1 MTLRALPLILLV
13 GAASTAAASAPAQDK
28 AEREADMFGDAAAP
42 VDAPPPADAPEAS
55 REDALFGDAPSSSE
69 TPAPAPSVLEQV
81 DDFLDV
87 GGTLFL
93 RTNLSW
99 REDEAFDEAPLT
111 APSLLDAYMDVRPTD
126 RVRGFA
132 QLRLAYDYTVKAGDT
147 DAFGK
152 EQKAFELLLD
162 QAWLKFDLG
171 RVVYVTAGKQR
182 IRWGTG
188 RFWNPT
194 DFINQ
199 TTRDSLDFFDTRS
212 GVDLLKLHFPFEALG
227 WNLYLL
233 GVMGGIDSLE
243 QSGVAARAE
252 IVVGEM
258 ELALSTLVKQDAPL
272 KVGGDVSFG
281 LWLFDLRAEG
291 TLQRGLEGKYW
302 DGELDFEEGIVPEE
316 VDTEGEWFFRG
327 VAGGD
332 VSLKYSDQDSLILG
346 GEYFFNQ
353 VGYASAE
360 LYPWLAL
367 NGGFTPLYL
376 GRHYV
381 AGYAVL
387 QGPWT
392 WDEATFTLSTLANL
406 SDLSVLSRL
415 DFSLLM
421 LNYITLNTF
430 VGVHW
435 GNVGEMRLGLE
446 IDPLPFVPGLEDG
459 LVVPTQMVDAG
470 VALRVAF

>member
-1 MTLRALPLILLV
+1 MRATVLSLTLAFSV
-13 GAASTAAASAPAQDK
+13 ASTAALAQDK
-28 AEREADMFGDAAAP
+28 VEREAEMFGG
-42 VDAPPPADAPEAS
+42 AD
-55 REDALFGDAPSSSE
+55 E
-69 TPAPAPSVLEQV
+69 TPAPAAADAGSARDDAIFGDAPAGDAPAPVAVPSVLEQV

-93 RTNLSW
+93 RGNLNV
-99 REDEAFDEAPLT
+99 REDEAFDEAPVS
-111 APSLLDAYMDVRPTD
+111 APSLIDAYMDVRPTD

-132 QLRLAYDYTVKAGDT
+132 QMRLSYDFTVQEGDK
-147 DAFGK
+147 DLFGNERK
-152 EQKAFELLLD
+152 PFEILLD

-171 RVVYVTAGKQR
+171 RVAYVTAGKQR

-199 TTRDSLDFFDTRS
+199 STRDSLDFFDTRT

-233 GVMGGIDSLE
+233 GVLGGIDSLE

-258 ELALSTLVKQDAPL
+258 ELALSTLVRQDAPL
-272 KVGGDVSFG
+272 KIGADASFG

-302 DGELDFEEGIVPEE
+302 EGDLDFEEAVFPEE
-316 VDTEGEWFFRG
+316 VDTDGEWFFRG

-332 VSLKYSDQDSLILG
+332 VSIKYSDQDSLIVG

-353 VGYASAE
+353 VGYDSAA

-367 NGGFTPLYL
+367 NGGFTPFYL

-381 AGYAVL
+381 AAYALL

-392 WDEATFTLSTLANL
+392 WDEASFTVSTIANL
-406 SDLSVLSRL
+406 SDLSVISRL

-421 LNYITLNTF
+421 LNYLTLNTY
-430 VGVHW
+430 VAGHW
-435 GNVGEMRLGLE
+435 GEVGEMRLGLE
-446 IDPLPFVPGLEDG
+446 IDPLPFVPGLEEG
-459 LVVPTQMVDAG
+459 LVVPTQVLDAG

>member
-1 MTLRALPLILLV
+1 MRAPILSLTLAFSLAGPAAL
-13 GAASTAAASAPAQDK
+13 AQDK
-28 AEREADMFGDAAAP
+28 VEREAEMFGGDDQTP
-42 VDAPPPADAPEAS
+42 APEAA
-55 REDALFGDAPSSSE
+55 DAGTARDDAIFGDAPAGDA
-69 TPAPAPSVLEQV
+69 PAPAAVPSVLEQV

-93 RTNLSW
+93 RGNLNV
-99 REDEAFDEAPLT
+99 REDEAFDEAPVS
-111 APSLLDAYMDVRPTD
+111 APSLIDAYMDVRPTD

-132 QLRLAYDYTVKAGDT
+132 QLRLSYDFTVQEGDK
-147 DAFGK
+147 DLFGNERK
-152 EQKAFELLLD
+152 PFEILLD

-171 RVVYVTAGKQR
+171 RVAYVTAGKQR

-199 TTRDSLDFFDTRS
+199 STRDSLDFFDTRT

-233 GVMGGIDSLE
+233 GVLGGIDSLE

-258 ELALSTLVKQDAPL
+258 ELALSTLVRQGAPL
-272 KVGGDVSFG
+272 KIGADASFG

-302 DGELDFEEGIVPEE
+302 EGDLDFEEAVFPEE
-316 VDTEGEWFFRG
+316 VDTDGEWFFRG

-332 VSLKYSDQDSLILG
+332 VSIKYSDQDSLIVG

-353 VGYASAE
+353 VGYDSAE

-367 NGGFTPLYL
+367 NGGFTPFYL

-381 AGYAVL
+381 AAYALL

-392 WDEATFTLSTLANL
+392 WDEASFTVSTIANL
-406 SDLSVLSRL
+406 SDLSVISRL

-421 LNYITLNTF
+421 LNYLSLNTY
-430 VGVHW
+430 VAGHW
-435 GNVGEMRLGLE
+435 GEVGEMRLGLE

-459 LVVPTQMVDAG
+459 LVVPTQVVDAG

>member
-1 MTLRALPLILLV
+1 MRALLLPLVL
-13 GAASTAAASAPAQDK
+13 AAGPVLAQDK

-42 VDAPPPADAPEAS
+42 ADVPADAPAPDGS
-55 REDALFGDAPSSSE
+55 ARDDAIFGDAPASE
-69 TPAPAPSVLEQV
+69 TPTPASAPSVLQQV

-93 RTNLSW
+93 RFNVNV
-99 REDEAFDEAPLT
+99 REEETFTDAPVSS
-111 APSLLDAYMDVRPTD
+111 PSLLDAYLDVRPTD

-132 QLRLAYDYTVKAGDT
+132 QARFTYDFTVQEGDT
-147 DAFGK
+147 DMFGN
-152 EQKAFELLLD
+152 EQKPFELLLD

-171 RVVYVTAGKQR
+171 RVAYVTAGKQR

-199 TTRDSLDFFDTRS
+199 STRDSLDFFDTRT
-212 GVDLLKLHFPFEALG
+212 GVDLVKLHFPFEALG
-227 WNLYLL
+227 WNLYVL
-233 GVMGGIDSLE
+233 GVLGGIDALE
-243 QSGVAARAE
+243 QSGLAARAE

-258 ELALSTLVKQDAPL
+258 ELALSTLVRKDAPL
-272 KVGGDVSFG
+272 KIGGDASFG

-291 TLQRGLEGKYW
+291 TFQRGLEGKYW
-302 DGELDFEEGIVPEE
+302 KGELDFEEGVFPEE
-316 VDTEGEWFFRG
+316 VDTEGEWYFRG

-332 VSLKYSDQDSLILG
+332 ISLKYSDQDSVIVG

-353 VGYASAE
+353 TGYQSAE

-367 NGGFTPLYL
+367 NGGFTPFYL

-381 AGYAVL
+381 AGYALL

-392 WDEATFTLSTLANL
+392 WDEASFTVSTIANL
-406 SDLSVLSRL
+406 SDLSVISRL
-415 DFSLLM
+415 DFSLVL

-430 VGVHW
+430 VAAHW
-435 GNVGEMRLGLE
+435 GEVGEMRLGLE
-446 IDPLPFVPGLEDG
+446 IDPLPMVPGLENG
-459 LVVPTQMVDAG
+459 LVVPTQVLDAG
-470 VALRVAF
+470 VALRVAL

>member
-1 MTLRALPLILLV
+1 MRAPILSLTLAFSLAGPAAL
-13 GAASTAAASAPAQDK
+13 AQDK
-28 AEREADMFGDAAAP
+28 VEREAEMFGGDDQTP
-42 VDAPPPADAPEAS
+42 APEAA
-55 REDALFGDAPSSSE
+55 DAGTARDDAIFGDAPAGDA
-69 TPAPAPSVLEQV
+69 PAPAAVPSVLEQV

-93 RTNLSW
+93 RGNLNV
-99 REDEAFDEAPLT
+99 REDEAFDEAPVS
-111 APSLLDAYMDVRPTD
+111 APSLIDAYMDVRPTD

-132 QLRLAYDYTVKAGDT
+132 QLRLSYDFTVQEGDK
-147 DAFGK
+147 DLFGNERK
-152 EQKAFELLLD
+152 PFEILLD

-171 RVVYVTAGKQR
+171 RVAYVTAGKQR

-199 TTRDSLDFFDTRS
+199 STRDSLDFFDTRT

-233 GVMGGIDSLE
+233 GVLGGIDSLE

-258 ELALSTLVKQDAPL
+258 ELALSTLVRQDAPL
-272 KVGGDVSFG
+272 KIGADASFG

-302 DGELDFEEGIVPEE
+302 EGDLDFEEAVFPEE
-316 VDTEGEWFFRG
+316 VDTDGEWFFRG

-332 VSLKYSDQDSLILG
+332 VSIKYSDQDSLIVG

-353 VGYASAE
+353 VGYDSAE

-367 NGGFTPLYL
+367 NGGFTPFYL

-381 AGYAVL
+381 AAYALL

-392 WDEATFTLSTLANL
+392 WDEASFTVSTIANL
-406 SDLSVLSRL
+406 SDLSVISRL

-421 LNYITLNTF
+421 LNYLSLNTY
-430 VGVHW
+430 VAGHW
-435 GNVGEMRLGLE
+435 GEVGEMRLGLE

-459 LVVPTQMVDAG
+459 LVVPTQVVDAG

>member
-1 MTLRALPLILLV
+1 MRATVLSLTLAFSV
-13 GAASTAAASAPAQDK
+13 ASTAALAQDK
-28 AEREADMFGDAAAP
+28 VEREAEMFDG
-42 VDAPPPADAPEAS
+42 AD
-55 REDALFGDAPSSSE
+55 E
-69 TPAPAPSVLEQV
+69 TPAPAAADAGSARDDAIFGDAPAGDAPAPVAVPSVLEQV

-93 RTNLSW
+93 RGNLNV
-99 REDEAFDEAPLT
+99 REDEAFDEAPVS
-111 APSLLDAYMDVRPTD
+111 APSLIDAYMDVRPTD

-132 QLRLAYDYTVKAGDT
+132 QMRLSYDFTVQEGDK
-147 DAFGK
+147 DLFGNERK
-152 EQKAFELLLD
+152 PFEILLD

-171 RVVYVTAGKQR
+171 RVAYVTAGKQR

-199 TTRDSLDFFDTRS
+199 STRDSLDFFDTRA

-233 GVMGGIDSLE
+233 GVLGGIDSLE

-258 ELALSTLVKQDAPL
+258 ELALSTLVRQDAPL
-272 KVGGDVSFG
+272 KIGADASFG

-302 DGELDFEEGIVPEE
+302 EGDLDFEEAVFPDE
-316 VDTEGEWFFRG
+316 VDTDGEWFFRG

-332 VSLKYSDQDSLILG
+332 VSIKYSDQDSLIVG

-353 VGYASAE
+353 VGYDSAA

-367 NGGFTPLYL
+367 NGGFTPFYL

-381 AGYAVL
+381 AAYALL

-392 WDEATFTLSTLANL
+392 WDEASFTVSTIANL
-406 SDLSVLSRL
+406 SDLSVISRL

-421 LNYITLNTF
+421 LNYLTLNTY
-430 VGVHW
+430 VAGHW
-435 GNVGEMRLGLE
+435 GEVGEMRLGLE
-446 IDPLPFVPGLEDG
+446 IDPLPFVPGLEEG
-459 LVVPTQMVDAG
+459 LVVPTQVLDAG

>member
-1 MTLRALPLILLV
+1 MRTPMLSVALALV
-13 GAASTAAASAPAQDK
+13 VAAPAALAQDK
-28 AEREADMFGDAAAP
+28 AEREAEMFGGADESAP
-42 VDAPPPADAPEAS
+42 AVAPDDDTTA
-55 REDALFGDAPSSSE
+55 REDALFGDAPAPTAAPPS
-69 TPAPAPSVLEQV
+69 APAVLQQV

-93 RTNLSW
+93 RTNLNV
-99 REDEAFDEAPLT
+99 REDEAFQEAPLS
-111 APSLLDAYMDVRPTD
+111 APSLIDAYMDVRPTD

-132 QLRLAYDYTVKAGDT
+132 QLRLAFDYTVTPGET
-147 DAFGK
+147 GTFGNELK
-152 EQKAFELLLD
+152 PFEILLD
-162 QAWLKFDLG
+162 QAWIKFDLG
-171 RVVYVTAGKQR
+171 RVAYVTAGRQR
-182 IRWGTG
+182 VRWGTG

-199 TTRDSLDFFDTRS
+199 TTRDSLDFFDTRT
-212 GVDLLKLHFPFEALG
+212 GVDVLKLHFPFEALG

-233 GVMGGIDSLE
+233 GVLGGIDALE

-258 ELALSTLVKQDAPL
+258 ELALSTLVRQDAPL
-272 KVGGDVSFG
+272 KVGADASFG

-291 TLQRGLEGKYW
+291 TLQRGLERKYW
-302 DGELDFEEGIVPEE
+302 EGELDFEEAIFPDE
-316 VDTEGEWFFRG
+316 VDTEGQWYFRG

-332 VSLKYSDQDSLILG
+332 IALKYSDQDSLIVG
-346 GEYFFNQ
+346 AEYFFNQ
-353 VGYASAE
+353 VGYDSAE

-367 NGGFTPLYL
+367 QGDFTPLYL

-381 AGYAVL
+381 AGYALL

-392 WDEATFTLSTLANL
+392 WDEASFTVSTLANL
-406 SDLSVLSRL
+406 SDLSVISRF

-421 LNYITLNTF
+421 LNWLTLNTF
-430 VGVHW
+430 VAAHW
-435 GNVGEMRLGLE
+435 GQLGEMRLGLE
-446 IDPLPFVPGLEDG
+446 IDPLPFVPGLEEG